1 MKSEEIKAQI
11 EQVSRQ
17 IYDLRAK
24 KEDLTGKYRD
34 ALQSE
39 FEAAH
44 GIKSGDKLTT
54 KSGMAVFYDC
64 MIVDAIG
71 QVVVFCHPV
80 KNDGTASKAGRHLY
94 IKDF

>member
-11 EQVSRQ
+11 EQVSKE
-17 IYDLRAK
+17 IYDQRAK
-24 KEDLTGKYRD
+24 KENLTEKYRN
-34 ALQSE
+34 ALQAE
-39 FEAAH
+39 FEEAQ
-44 GIKSGDKLTT
+44 GIKSGDKLIT
-54 KSGMAVFYDC
+54 KSGVPVFYDC
-64 MIVDAIG
+64 LIVDAIG